1 MFWWVPQLQEQFQR
15 FLNSRD
21 DFIDN
26 FYRMALRGKNWSGL
40 KINPN
45 ALPSLTSSA
54 SKAKDILSYIKI
66 MQMHDWIYE
75 SKAKHVE
82 GEKRLALAT
91 KLHTPVR
98 PFMKEFCETLDHR
111 SSQVRAAAQ
120 FKRLLPPPH
129 LPQKIYVRSRS
140 SVTVVEEN
148 LWNCQDMI
156 YITQG
161 RHWVSRVYDCV
172 Y

>member
-45 ALPSLTSSA
+45 ALPSLTSSV
-54 SKAKDILSYIKI
+54 SKAKDVLSYIKI

-120 FKRLLPPPH
+120 FKRLLLSPPPTSH
-129 LPQKIYVRSRS
+129 KKYITRHSTTT
-140 SVTVVEEN
+140 VTV
-148 LWNCQDMI
+148 
-156 YITQG
+156 T
-161 RHWVSRVYDCV
+161 RHSSWGKPLELSGYDLH
-172 Y
+172 YTGASLG